1 MVDLDSLTDE
11 ERNAYANLAQSLSPK
26 SREALALHV
35 SGWTRSNVEARR
47 DWSHRWLVSGH
58 WRNQW
63 YPSEGVHRPIWIDA
77 FVKGPSDAPLLVR
90 PTVYRPH
97 VPEEAS

>member
-35 SGWTRSNVEARR
+35 SGWTRSNVEAR
-47 DWSHRWLVSGH
+47 GCAPCATA
-58 WRNQW
+58 
-63 YPSEGVHRPIWIDA
+63 PS
-77 FVKGPSDAPLLVR
+77 
-90 PTVYRPH
+90 TV
-97 VPEEAS
+97 VWVG